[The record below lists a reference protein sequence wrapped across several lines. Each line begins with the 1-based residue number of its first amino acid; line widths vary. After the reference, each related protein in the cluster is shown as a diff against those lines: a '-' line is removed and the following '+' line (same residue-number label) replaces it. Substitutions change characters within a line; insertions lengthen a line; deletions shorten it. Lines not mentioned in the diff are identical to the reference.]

1 MQDRGG
7 ATLGDWILGK
17 RTRMHLCSLA
27 RSVHRWRQREGGDV
41 WESARKTEGAMK
53 SVRKEIDPVTP
64 LLKLFALRLKP
75 KHFSG
80 LESPSQ
86 SSP

>member
-53 SVRKEIDPVTP
+53 SVRKEIVSVKSFP
-64 LLKLFALRLKP
+64 LWNAL
-75 KHFSG
+75 HAFT
-80 LESPSQ
+80 Q
-86 SSP
+86 